1 VDDYCLESNGFTIPS
16 ALDFVSEDE
25 MLTPLERLD
34 KNASSEDVFNRQ
46 MVAQSL
52 LVTLRAV
59 SDNER
64 DCIAVMK

>member
-46 MVAQSL
+46 VTMKETVL
-52 LVTLRAV
+52 LL
-59 SDNER
+59 
-64 DCIAVMK
+64 